1 MNAKWL
7 KQNLN
12 VVLIVAAFVV
22 LLGAAIWLQQRASA
36 QRAQIEAALDEQGG
50 QLRRLLSAKP
60 FPSPENI
67 KVLRQ
72 DGERLAEQYQALTQ
86 AVSRSSIQVPELRPV
101 TLSQQLTKTLD
112 RLARDAK
119 NAGVGRPDNFAFGFT
134 RYVQALPARNLTE
147 AEQKRV
153 LGLLYKQLAV
163 IEKLSE
169 LLFTSRVQ
177 GIRQIRRVEIEPGET
192 SPDALEATITTD
204 PNALYQSLPFEFE
217 FTCDTGTL
225 RAFLNSLSQSDWFFA
240 VRTLKVESE
249 AGVAGAGTAGGES
262 VTGVKSKPAG
272 GGKLAVTARISL
284 MEFPAKAQP
293 ANP

>member
-1 MNAKWL
+1 MNVKWI

-12 VVLIVAAFVV
+12 VVLAVSAFVV
-22 LLGAAIWLQQRASA
+22 LLIAAIWLQQRASG
-36 QRAQIEAALDEQGG
+36 QRTQIEAALDEQAA

-60 FPSPENI
+60 FPSRENI
-67 KVLRQ
+67 EVLRQ
-72 DGERLAEQYQALTQ
+72 DYERLAQQYQALTQ

-101 TLSQQLTKTLD
+101 TFSQQLTKTLD

-119 NAGVGRPDNFAFGFT
+119 NAHVATPPDFAFGFS
-134 RYVQALPARNLTE
+134 RYVQALPARNLPE

-169 LLFTSRVQ
+169 LLFSNRVL
-177 GIRQIRRVEIEPGET
+177 GIAQIRRVEVEPGSA
-192 SPDALEATITTD
+192 SPEALDATITTD
-204 PNALYQSLPFEFE
+204 PNALYQTLPFEFE
-217 FTCDTGTL
+217 FTCNTGTL

-249 AGVAGAGTAGGES
+249 KG
-262 VTGVKSKPAG
+262 AG
-272 GGKLAVTARISL
+272 GGGTTGDKPQPADGGKLLVTARISL
-284 MEFPAKAQP
+284 VEFPAAAQP
-293 ANP
+293 PAP